1 MSERLYC
8 LRPDPAVFDAGTAR
22 GKQVLLSNDVN
33 EISLYWFAPD
43 GTFLELE
50 LIPIEPATLPPGSRK
65 WSDGK
70 VVAEGLNWN
79 QRVERQLAD
88 LKDKLGFVQGEIH
101 VRKFESDAGAILDLP
116 GEYVEFLDNAEEY
129 STEDRERFEGYIQ
142 EWRQAKDFVLDLGIE
157 YWMNEAGEVT
167 SS

>member
-101 VRKFESDAGAILDLP
+101 VRKLSPTRAP
-116 GEYVEFLDNAEEY
+116 FLICRANTW
-129 STEDRERFEGYIQ
+129 SSWTTPRNTPRTTERRSRDTFRSGVGPRISCWISG
-142 EWRQAKDFVLDLGIE
+142 
-157 YWMNEAGEVT
+157 
-167 SS
+167 SSIG